1 MGVPQN
7 HPFID
12 AYYRCLFHYKPSN
25 CGYLHLWKPPIFIIF
40 ASTIHDQS
48 HAAQA
53 VNLWEF
59 YESSAWVAKQLAV
72 PLRPSSFG
80 RRYAD
85 ALHEAGVTRRCGKDS
100 M

>member
-12 AYYRCLFHYKPSN
+12 AYS
-25 CGYLHLWKPPIFIIF
+25 II
-40 ASTIHDQS
+40 SHPQIDQS

-53 VNLWEF
+53 VNLSEF

-85 ALHEAGVTRRCGKDS
+85 ALHEAGVTRRCGKETGKYVIGPPKW
-100 M
+100 MV